1 MVMTPRK
8 IWQSFRTVVVVTIVA
23 GLVWLYAESE
33 NVRSHALDVEVQ
45 FVAPTDRPLEIKPSD
60 PVRVRVIM
68 RSAAGKFAEVE
79 RQIRNGPVRVI
90 VRDKADGKSQQ
101 LISLREQLAS
111 AAPLSALGV
120 NITEVQPSMLEV
132 SVEPLQKISLDVVV
146 ATNGVQLAGPA
157 VVDQKQITVDVP
169 ASMAKSLNGAQA
181 VARLDEKTLSQLE
194 VNVPHQVDAAIEL
207 PEPLRD
213 TNYTPS
219 ASRVKV
225 TLTVR
230 KQTDTFVVPYAVPV
244 LVQGPPTELATYSVV
259 FSEETRF
266 LRDVALTGPSDVID
280 RIRKGDIKVVAYV
293 PLTVDELERAAGKDA
308 VTSVPIISL
317 PAGVTPVES
326 PAPVSYKILKR
337 EKS

>member
-1 MVMTPRK
+1 MAITPRK
-8 IWQSFRTVVVVTIVA
+8 IWQGIRTVVVVTLVA

-45 FVAPTDRPLEIKPSD
+45 FVAPADRPLVIKPSE

-79 RQIRNGPVRVI
+79 RQVRSGPVRVV
-90 VRDKADGKSQQ
+90 VRDKADGRPQQ
-101 LISLREQLAS
+101 IVSLREQLAAS
-111 AAPLSALGV
+111 APLSALGV
-120 NITEVQPSMLEV
+120 TVTEVQPSMIEV
-132 SVEPLQKISLDVVV
+132 SVEPFQKVSLDVAVV
-146 ATNGVQLAGPA
+146 TDGVQLAGPA

-169 ASMAKSLNGAQA
+169 ASLAKSLTDAKA
-181 VARLDEKTLSQLE
+181 IARLDAKTLSQLE

-207 PEPLRD
+207 PEPLRG
-213 TNYTPS
+213 TGYTPS
-219 ASRVKV
+219 VSRVKV

-230 KQTDTFVVPYAVPV
+230 KQADTFTVPYAVPV
-244 LVQGPPTELATYSVV
+244 LVQGPPTELGTYSVV

-280 RIRKGDIKVVAYV
+280 RIRKGEIKVVAYV
-293 PLTVDELERAAGKDA
+293 PLTVDDLERAAGKDA

-326 PAPVSYKILKR
+326 PPPVSYKILKR
-337 EKS
+337 GKE